1 MQICM
6 QLCLLLL
13 IAWHKNIHFSIR
25 EPTVGHN
32 EIKLRAENFPFLVES
47 TTVGTALDWDVL
59 QGLPSRNSTEFGYN
73 QPKTWFPHLLDKYII
88 ICQTEHTGFLMCR
101 SSIHKVKERFLLMQG
116 WRIKKKKNFQTEPPL
131 YPVLSQPQL
140 WWKGVQLGDIKAFI
154 EKFEPTWKLST
165 DGAVVQKN
173 VPPPSTSIFSALS
186 PDSWAPG

>member
-116 WRIKKKKNFQTEPPL
+116 WRIKKKK
-131 YPVLSQPQL
+131 
-140 WWKGVQLGDIKAFI
+140 
-154 EKFEPTWKLST
+154 KLSDRT
-165 DGAVVQKN
+165 PSVSCAL
-173 VPPPSTSIFSALS
+173 STSALMKGCATRGHKSIYREIWTHLKIEYWRGSS
-186 PDSWAPG
+186 PEKCSPTQYQHL